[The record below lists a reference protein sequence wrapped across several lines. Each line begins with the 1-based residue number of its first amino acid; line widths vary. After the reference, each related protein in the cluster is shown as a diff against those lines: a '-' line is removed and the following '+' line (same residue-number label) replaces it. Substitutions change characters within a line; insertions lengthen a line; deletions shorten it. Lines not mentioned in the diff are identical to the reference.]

1 MSYKQYEQGINA
13 GGEILQQ
20 IYDFLQREKLE
31 NGRADKAKANDGK
44 SLRARSHEEAVMQQK
59 LLVEWAEKNHKVIYE
74 PNDYFNEEL
83 GEQGIHGTEAKVWV
97 DMDRN
102 IVVKSIT
109 PNHYPNLKRL
119 LDRIAIHNM
128 AFPTTSL
135 LLTGVGVSDIG
146 ISLVVEQPFVED
158 CGEIPT
164 LHEIQTYMIDALGFA
179 LSKGKGINA
188 EYTRD
193 DYIVS
198 DIRPENVIKQPN
210 GSLVAIDCFA
220 MFQPTLPYCHSLGGR

>member
-13 GGEILQQ
+13 GGEFFQQ
-20 IYDFLQREKLE
+20 AQDILQREKYE
-31 NGRADKAKANDGK
+31 NGRADKAKTDDGK
-44 SLRARSHEEAVMQQK
+44 SLRARSHEEALMQQK

-74 PNDYFNEEL
+74 PNDYFDEEL

-97 DMDRN
+97 DMERN

-109 PNHYPNLKRL
+109 PNHYPNIKRL

-135 LLTGVGVSDIG
+135 LLKGVGVSDVG
-146 ISLVVEQPFVED
+146 ISLVVEQPFIED

-164 LHEIQTYMIDALGFA
+164 LHEIQAYMADALCFA

-188 EYTRD
+188 EYTKD
-193 DYIVS
+193 DYVVS

-210 GSLVAIDCFA
+210 GALAFIDCFA
-220 MFQPTLPYCHSLGGR
+220 MFQTTLSYCHF